1 MGTPPSSV
9 LDLVA
14 RYEREKTVLQSD
26 AYGEAD
32 TRKEFIEPLF
42 AALGWDVVNK
52 RMYAEAYKDV
62 VNEYGLKVGDSH
74 KAPDYAFRVGGV
86 RRFFVEAKR
95 PGIDISRDISAAYQ
109 LRRYGWTA
117 KLPVSVLV
125 NFRHIAIYD
134 CAKRPHQSDR
144 PSVARTLLIPWTELA
159 SRWDELQSLLG
170 KEEVYRG
177 SLDRYATGAT
187 RRRGS
192 ALVDDEFLKQMEQW
206 RSELARC
213 IALRNK
219 DLTVA
224 EMNEA
229 VQQTIDRLIFLR
241 IAEDRGIEPYGGL
254 QDKVHDAGL
263 YKRLMNLFHAADL
276 RYNSGLFHFRA
287 EPQVSGAPDTLTPA
301 LHVDDK
307 VLRAVVNAMYY
318 PESPY
323 EFSVF
328 PADILGQV
336 YEQFLGKVIRLTRNH
351 RAKVE
356 DKPEVKKAGGV
367 YYTPTS
373 IVDAIVEKTLGR
385 LLADRTLRSA
395 LNLRILDPAC
405 GSGSFL
411 IGAYDYLIRWF
422 TNAYVNAG
430 TEAFS
435 SKIYRTQSGDYRL
448 SLAERKRILTA
459 CIYGVDIDPQAVEV
473 TKLSLVLKVLEGESL
488 ETINSQIKLFDIER
502 VLPDLNRNIQCGNS
516 LVESDVLDHMTLTPS
531 EEDSLNPFDWDAVFP
546 DIMKVGGFHVVIGNP
561 PYAVLEKSRGAASW
575 PHALL
580 RDYLPYRPDYLP
592 SMGHKINLYRVFV
605 VQALSLTR
613 PDGEFGMIVPLSR
626 KYSEVP

>member
-287 EPQVSGAPDTLTPA
+287 EPQVRGHLT
-301 LHVDDK
+301 H
-307 VLRAVVNAMYY
+307 
-318 PESPY
+318 
-323 EFSVF
+323 
-328 PADILGQV
+328 
-336 YEQFLGKVIRLTRNH
+336 
-351 RAKVE
+351 
-356 DKPEVKKAGGV
+356 
-367 YYTPTS
+367 
-373 IVDAIVEKTLGR
+373 
-385 LLADRTLRSA
+385 
-395 LNLRILDPAC
+395 
-405 GSGSFL
+405 
-411 IGAYDYLIRWF
+411 
-422 TNAYVNAG
+422 
-430 TEAFS
+430 
-435 SKIYRTQSGDYRL
+435 
-448 SLAERKRILTA
+448 
-459 CIYGVDIDPQAVEV
+459 
-473 TKLSLVLKVLEGESL
+473 
-488 ETINSQIKLFDIER
+488 
-502 VLPDLNRNIQCGNS
+502 
-516 LVESDVLDHMTLTPS
+516 
-531 EEDSLNPFDWDAVFP
+531 
-546 DIMKVGGFHVVIGNP
+546 
-561 PYAVLEKSRGAASW
+561 
-575 PHALL
+575 
-580 RDYLPYRPDYLP
+580 
-592 SMGHKINLYRVFV
+592 
-605 VQALSLTR
+605 
-613 PDGEFGMIVPLSR
+613 
-626 KYSEVP
+626 